1 MHCIKDG
8 REIVICMRLVGEMS
22 VGMTAIIEQN
32 MYFRIAQKWNYWQ
45 FPLRNLLISRG

>member
-8 REIVICMRLVGEMS
+8 REIVICMRLVGGMS

-32 MYFRIAQKWNYWQ
+32 MYFRIARKSEVE
-45 FPLRNLLISRG
+45 LLAIPS